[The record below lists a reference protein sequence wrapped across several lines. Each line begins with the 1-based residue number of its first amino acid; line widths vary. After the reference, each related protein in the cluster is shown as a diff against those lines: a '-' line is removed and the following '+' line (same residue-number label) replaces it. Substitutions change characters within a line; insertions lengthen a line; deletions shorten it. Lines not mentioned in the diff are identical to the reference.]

1 MLKRSP
7 LKRGF
12 LKKTPFKKHKITK
25 EEIIQR
31 QEDINK
37 MREFFFHLWNKRPHY
52 CTICG
57 AWLGNEPLSYH
68 FHHVIPKQ
76 RQKNYDIDITYDE
89 KNIIFV
95 CLDCHS
101 GIENYGI
108 STPSLDKLETDL
120 LNNYNSY
127 RK

>member
-57 AWLGNEPLSYH
+57 AWLGNEPRSYFFDH
-68 FHHVIPKQ
+68 LL
-76 RQKNYDIDITYDE
+76 E
-89 KNIIFV
+89 KERYQQLKYKEENTAFL
-95 CLDCHS
+95 CLPCHDLKS
-101 GIENYGI
+101 RGFFPSSYALLIEK
-108 STPSLDKLETDL
+108 TKKLFGV
-120 LNNYNSY
+120 N
-127 RK
+127 